1 MPRQKFELAFLAGNA
16 LEALGSRLRP
26 GPEQSA
32 EPVGPAMDA
41 LDQAFRQHGR
51 RLADPATARQQVQA
65 IRQELGVPRPRR
77 LLLAGYIAELAVQV
91 RPVSELAT
99 AVEQLRQDIARYLR
113 WRLGPWQLS

>member
-1 MPRQKFELAFLAGNA
+1 MPRQKFELAFLAGGA

-26 GPEQSA
+26 VPEQSA

-41 LDQAFRQHGR
+41 LDQAFKQHGR
-51 RLADPATARQQVQA
+51 RLADPATAQQLVLA
-65 IRQELGVPRPRR
+65 IREELCGPRPRR
-77 LLLAGYIAELAVQV
+77 MLLAGHVAELAMQV

-99 AVEQLRQDIARYLR
+99 AVEQLRQDIARFLR